1 MGEVYRARHLTLDRE
16 VAIKVLPPHLG
27 ADVTSRE
34 RFEREARAI
43 AALSHPNILA
53 IHDFG
58 VQEGVAYA
66 VTELL
71 QGETLR
77 ERLDEGA
84 LPFRKVLQIG
94 ADIADG
100 LAAAHDKGIVHRDLK
115 PENVFITADGHVKIL
130 DFGLARQT
138 VALAGDTSDGR
149 TVQAATEAGTVM
161 GTVGCMSPE
170 QVRDRSL
177 ITALTSSRSD
187 ACSTRWLRAAAP
199 SRATPPQKR

>member
-1 MGEVYRARHLTLDRE
+1 MTLTAGTRLGAYEVIAALGAGGMGEVYRARHLTLERE

-27 ADVTSRE
+27 ADVTARE

-58 VQEGVAYA
+58 VHEGVAYA

-71 QGETLR
+71 QGATLR
-77 ERLDEGA
+77 ERLEEGA

-100 LAAAHDKGIVHRDLK
+100 LAAAHDKGMSIEISNRR
-115 PENVFITADGHVKIL
+115 TCSS
-130 DFGLARQT
+130 LA
-138 VALAGDTSDGR
+138 
-149 TVQAATEAGTVM
+149 M
-161 GTVGCMSPE
+161 GT
-170 QVRDRSL
+170 
-177 ITALTSSRSD
+177 
-187 ACSTRWLRAAAP
+187 
-199 SRATPPQKR
+199 